1 MAADSQGKVR
11 ASSGSVIAAR
21 PDSGAPSPAPTPC
34 SRAPRADSAPR
45 EATPCLHV
53 HVPRV

>member
-11 ASSGSVIAAR
+11 VPSGSVIAAR
-21 PDSGAPSPAPTPC
+21 PGSGAPFTC
-34 SRAPRADSAPR
+34 SDALLAHRGRIPHLGRLF
-45 EATPCLHV
+45 PCLHV